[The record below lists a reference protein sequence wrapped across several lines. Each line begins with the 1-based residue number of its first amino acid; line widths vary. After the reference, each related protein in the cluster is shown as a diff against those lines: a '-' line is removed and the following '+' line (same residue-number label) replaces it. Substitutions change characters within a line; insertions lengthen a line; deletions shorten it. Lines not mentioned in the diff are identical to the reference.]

1 MIAPAIVFSMSLA
14 ASAVCALLLAR
25 AFRRSGVR
33 MLFWSAISFG
43 FLALNNMLAVI
54 DIIALPDSSIPELR
68 LSASL
73 IAVGVLIYGF
83 IWRSE

>member
-1 MIAPAIVFSMSLA
+1 MIAPAIVFSMSLI
-14 ASAVCALLLAR
+14 ASAICALLLAR
-25 AFRRSGVR
+25 AFARSGVR
-33 MLFWSAISFG
+33 MLFWSAVSFG
-43 FLALNNMLAVI
+43 FLAVNNALAVI
-54 DIIALPDSSIPELR
+54 DIVALPDSSIPELR